1 MSIKSMNTLNRL
13 QFCEYTT
20 VSSYHHN
27 CCRGLIKLALSLEAC
42 LFYVLLYILLFMDL
56 LLIWI

>member
-13 QFCEYTT
+13 
-20 VSSYHHN
+20 HHN

-42 LFYVLLYILLFMDL
+42 LFYVLRYILLFMDL

>member
-1 MSIKSMNTLNRL
+1 MNTLNRL